1 MDDNNI
7 SSVCNSRDGRADE
20 GRSTPPGIEFSCG
33 RDGQVDDGLLV
44 GTVSFSVSSTESAVD
59 FVPWTCRRSPVR
71 V

>member
-44 GTVSFSVSSTESAVD
+44 GTVSFFLGIFYGVR
-59 FVPWTCRRSPVR
+59 CRFRTMDMPA
-71 V
+71 